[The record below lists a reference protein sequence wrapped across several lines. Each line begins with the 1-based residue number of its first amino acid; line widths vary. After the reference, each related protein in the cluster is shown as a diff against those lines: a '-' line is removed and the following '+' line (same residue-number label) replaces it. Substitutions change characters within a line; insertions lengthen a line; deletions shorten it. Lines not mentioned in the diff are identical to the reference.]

1 MKNGASKAKFKVKPN
16 QKVVAKKGAP
26 PVVAKKTP
34 PAPVTQKPAPK
45 PAVKAPV
52 AAPIALSAAAGSAVS
67 VAAPAPAHSA
77 FSAPSNFRR
86 KEEYIPMSSPE
97 QSPQMTSEMDRSQV
111 LRGGAGNVD
120 KIRDILFGSQMRD
133 YESRFAR
140 LEETLVKENAEIR
153 ETNRRRF
160 EQLESF
166 VHKEFETIQAR
177 FKAERDERLD
187 SVSQQSRELKE
198 LNDSLSRRLR
208 DLDDRSS
215 SVERELRSQ
224 LLAQARDLTDEIR
237 MTQEQIVSLLERR
250 YHELKDGKTDRAA
263 LATLFTEVA
272 LRLSDQF
279 RIPGSEE

>member
-1 MKNGASKAKFKVKPN
+1 MKPVKAVAKAKAKPL
-16 QKVVAKKGAP
+16 KKGK
-26 PVVAKKTP
+26 PVKKNAAKSPAKTAVAKTP
-34 PAPVTQKPAPK
+34 PQRKVISSETPVA
-45 PAVKAPV
+45 AAPV
-52 AAPIALSAAAGSAVS
+52 AVT
-67 VAAPAPAHSA
+67 V
-77 FSAPSNFRR
+77 
-86 KEEYIPMSSPE
+86 KEEPKPMSSPE
-97 QSPQMTSEMDRSQV
+97 QFQSPLGSDLDRSQV

-160 EQLESF
+160 EQLESY
-166 VHKEFETIQAR
+166 VRKEFESIQAR
-177 FKAERDERLD
+177 FKSERDERLD
-187 SVSQQSRELKE
+187 TVAQQSRELKE
-198 LNDSLSRRLR
+198 LGDSLSRRIR

-224 LLAQARDLTDEIR
+224 LMSQARELADEIKL
-237 MTQEQIVSLLERR
+237 TQEQIVGLLEKR